1 MFFILDEMLSIYS
14 ALTLA
19 LILILTAV
27 CLNPSR
33 ASPDERRKKP
43 SENVQVSRISFN
55 TGRKKD
61 ALVSKIMNAVSRI
74 TACEKVYT
82 ITINTRHF

>member
-1 MFFILDEMLSIYS
+1 MFFILDEMLRIYS

-33 ASPDERRKKP
+33 ASPDEAEINVERNPARTSKCPELVLTQEEKK
-43 SENVQVSRISFN
+43 
-55 TGRKKD
+55 
-61 ALVSKIMNAVSRI
+61 M
-74 TACEKVYT
+74 
-82 ITINTRHF
+82 H